1 MTLNNIPQFIS
12 ASDRSILVKF
22 GEEISDKIH
31 QQVFIFYRF
40 VLKKQIKGVINI
52 HPAYASIL
60 FTLERNVELIKTLTT
75 IKRSWKTST
84 QTRIPKPGQVEIPV
98 LYGGEFGEDM
108 DRVSWHTGLNQ
119 GEIIQR
125 HESGSYKVY
134 FTGFS
139 PGFPY
144 IAGLDPSLSTPR
156 LTTPRKQVPAGT
168 VGIAGEQTGI
178 YPLASPGGWNLIGQ
192 TPLKIFDWTHP
203 LDLRVKMGDR
213 IKFISISKK
222 DFDRLKENVT

>member
-1 MTLNNIPQFIS
+1 MALNHTPQFIL

-22 GEEISDKIH
+22 GHEISEEIH
-31 QQVFIFYRF
+31 QRVFAFTDF
-40 VLKKQIKGVINI
+40 VLNNQIKSVVNI
-52 HPAYASIL
+52 HPAYSSVL
-60 FTLERNVELIKTLTT
+60 FTLDLNADLNEILSLIK
-75 IKRSWKTST
+75 KSWEASP
-84 QTRIPKPGQVEIPV
+84 QTDIPEVRHVEIPV

-108 DRVSWHTGLNQ
+108 DRVSRHTGLNQ

-156 LTTPRKQVPAGT
+156 LTTPRKQVPACA
-168 VGIAGEQTGI
+168 VGIAEEQTGI

-203 LDLRVKMGDR
+203 LDLRVKMGDH
-213 IKFISISKK
+213 IKFISISKE